1 MEEICIT
8 ITSSS
13 RKSKQNGEEMDAL
26 SFEIAGMGKMSEK
39 HITFNSGKRGKGI
52 RLGFRKGV

>member
-1 MEEICIT
+1 
-8 ITSSS
+8 
-13 RKSKQNGEEMDAL
+13 
-26 SFEIAGMGKMSEK
+26 MGKMSEK